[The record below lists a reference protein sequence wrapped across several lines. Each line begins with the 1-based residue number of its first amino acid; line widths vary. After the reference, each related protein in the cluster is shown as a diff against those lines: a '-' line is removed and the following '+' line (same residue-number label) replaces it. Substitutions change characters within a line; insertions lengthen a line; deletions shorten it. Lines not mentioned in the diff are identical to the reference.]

1 MPTVSFKTDIVSCFI
16 WNQSHVFGFLKEFVG
31 LKEPVF
37 LSAMPFF
44 LGKLSLRY
52 HKAPKVA

>member
-16 WNQSHVFGFLKEFVG
+16 WNQSHVFRGFLKEFFVG

-44 LGKLSLRY
+44 
-52 HKAPKVA
+52 